1 MMVCHSE
8 SCSECHVSQDSGNVV
23 GRRVGTQ
30 HCRGRRVIGRLV
42 GRPAP
47 KKAYPVSIYL
57 FNYYLISITHHSC
70 PIPTGLV
77 APPAACGLGETFFF
91 SFYVRNKLQALSIA
105 RTVVPPHFA
114 GGCVFFS

>member
-1 MMVCHSE
+1 MMVCHAE

-30 HCRGRRVIGRLV
+30 HCRGRRVISRLV

-57 FNYYLISITHHSC
+57 FNYYLITITHHSC

-91 SFYVRNKLQALSIA
+91 LSKYGA
-105 RTVVPPHFA
+105 NSRLSLSHELCGPPLCFL
-114 GGCVFFS
+114 